1 LGNNPKN
8 QPKAI
13 LNAKMGMSAVGHLA
27 DFAVFVIVRFAPQA
41 AIQAIKLATH
51 RPTMVA

>member
-1 LGNNPKN
+1 MDHRRYHPRRWRLEALRLGNNPKN

-27 DFAVFVIVRFAPQA
+27 DFAV
-41 AIQAIKLATH
+41 L
-51 RPTMVA
+51 